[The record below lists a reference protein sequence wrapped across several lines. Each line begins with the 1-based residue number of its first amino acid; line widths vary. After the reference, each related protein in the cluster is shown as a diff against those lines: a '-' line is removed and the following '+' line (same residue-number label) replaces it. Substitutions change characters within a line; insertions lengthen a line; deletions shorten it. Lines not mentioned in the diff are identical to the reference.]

1 MNDEWTKLFRPSS
14 SSPTVALPSRP
25 IRLYQ
30 VPTLFRAVY
39 LLLMP
44 GRKRWP
50 LDFEMNSTWFHS
62 RGIKKREKG
71 IRSGGLLVGGATDP
85 AAAPSATPPRR
96 FIRGNATGART
107 HCSVSRRSTA
117 ISSAIYQCEVPATS
131 PPLLWL
137 CFLFLFLFLFF
148 CFFHFDNILLHKR
161 ERDTHK
167 VQHASF
173 WGEPARIT
181 SPCLRLI
188 CSWPSYPVQDNFEED
203 WDRCWWVQLHFVRA
217 AVLINRTK
225 SSSSAAGP
233 IFPIQLQP
241 SVG

>member
-148 CFFHFDNILLHKR
+148 FVFHFVAQKR
-161 ERDTHK
+161 ERDTQK
-167 VQHASF
+167 VQHTSFF

>member
-1 MNDEWTKLFRPSS
+1 MAAWFRNELDVISF
-14 SSPTVALPSRP
+14 SRYKKKERKENK
-25 IRLYQ
+25 IR
-30 VPTLFRAVY
+30 
-39 LLLMP
+39 
-44 GRKRWP
+44 
-50 LDFEMNSTWFHS
+50 
-62 RGIKKREKG
+62 
-71 IRSGGLLVGGATDP
+71 GLLVGGATDP

-161 ERDTHK
+161 ERHK

-225 SSSSAAGP
+225 SSSSAGP

>member
-1 MNDEWTKLFRPSS
+1 MNGRNYSVPHHLHQLWR
-14 SSPTVALPSRP
+14 SRP
-25 IRLYQ
+25 DQFDYTKFLLFLEPYIYCWCPAGSDGRLIPKWTRRDFVLAVSKKKKERNKIR
-30 VPTLFRAVY
+30 
-39 LLLMP
+39 
-44 GRKRWP
+44 
-50 LDFEMNSTWFHS
+50 
-62 RGIKKREKG
+62 
-71 IRSGGLLVGGATDP
+71 GLLVGGATDP

-225 SSSSAAGP
+225 SSSSSAGP